1 MVKFLYE
8 EEKHFNHDNI
18 FSSYIVLSL
27 LSIGNSVANKTYDT
41 VNCTIPDIIENI
53 ELGDCGSFNFDAE
66 PLQGSVTYAS
76 GQFSYPTL
84 HSMQGWI
91 RLMIKVQLMDGKE
104 IGS

>member
-1 MVKFLYE
+1 MVKFLYD

-76 GQFSYPTL
+76 G
-84 HSMQGWI
+84 H
-91 RLMIKVQLMDGKE
+91 
-104 IGS
+104 

>member
-27 LSIGNSVANKTYDT
+27 LFIGNSFANKTYQT
-41 VNCTIPDIIENI
+41 INCTIPDIIENI

-91 RLMIKVQLMDGKE
+91 RLMIKVQLMVGKE